1 MLKFSLFCHLA
12 PLPCLRKLPPFVR
25 WSSSHLL
32 HFVLMSLWP
41 DWLIVQPLRRFIAQ
55 EQTGVASLSCLTTL
69 HSPFPC
75 SFSPPRAVLA
85 DLVVHRGAQVHLYQ
99 NLVMTKV
106 QWSQLLV

>member
-12 PLPCLRKLPPFVR
+12 PLPCLRMPPPFVR

-41 DWLIVQPLRRFIAQ
+41 DWLVVLPLRRFIAQ
-55 EQTGVASLSCLTTL
+55 EQTREASLSCLTTL

-75 SFSPPRAVLA
+75 SFSPPRAVPA
-85 DLVVHRGAQVHLYQ
+85 DLVVHQGAQAHLYR
-99 NLVMTKV
+99 NLAIMKA
-106 QWSQLLV
+106 Q